1 MKKLITIIVL
11 LISINSFSQDAI
23 GFSFALDNKLTFIE
37 DDSGNKPFTF
47 DGTFK
52 FSMQGYQKKLG
63 YLQIAAKYE
72 FADLVG
78 GEFHRYGAEVGYVFT
93 YNNFGLMPF
102 VGYGILKREGDYA
115 RRSWEAGATASLRVF
130 RNIKVISS
138 ILWTERTDL
147 RQQFRLNVQTG
158 IQIDIKTGY

>member
-11 LISINSFSQDAI
+11 LISISTFSQDAI

-52 FSMQGYQKKLG
+52 FTMQGYQKKLG

-78 GEFHRYGAEVGYVFT
+78 GEFHRYGAELGYVFT
-93 YNNFGLMPF
+93 YDNFGLMPF
-102 VGYGILKREGDYA
+102 AGYGILKREDFA
-115 RRSWEAGATASLRVF
+115 RRSWEFGATASLKVF

-147 RQQFRLNVQTG
+147 NQQFQLNMQTG